1 MNKEKFEKEF
11 KERQQEAEKILTG
24 YLPDREG
31 LQKTIFNAME
41 YSLMAGG
48 KRIRPILM
56 REAYRLFGGEDM
68 KVIEPFMAAIEMIH
82 TYSLIHDD
90 LPALDND
97 EYRRGRK
104 TSHVVFGEAMAILAG
119 DALLNY
125 AFETACKAFE
135 LEPGDQTVARAFT
148 ILAKKAGV
156 NGMIGGQVVDV
167 EMTGKQMSGDQLHFV
182 YENKTGALIEAS
194 MMIGAVLA
202 GATED
207 ELKQV
212 EMIASDIGL
221 AFQIQDDLLDIL
233 GDSAVLGKPV
243 CSDEENGKVTYVT
256 IHGLEESKKDVAEIS
271 KRAVTRLDQLPYK
284 NEFLDELILELVNRK
299 K

>member
-1 MNKEKFEKEF
+1 
-11 KERQQEAEKILTG
+11 
-24 YLPDREG
+24 
-31 LQKTIFNAME
+31 
-41 YSLMAGG
+41 
-48 KRIRPILM
+48 
-56 REAYRLFGGEDM
+56 
-68 KVIEPFMAAIEMIH
+68 MIH
-82 TYSLIHDD
+82 THSLIHDD

-135 LEPGDQTVARAFT
+135 LEPADQNVARAFT

-256 IHGLEESKKDVAEIS
+256 VHGLEESKKDVAEIS

-284 NEFLDELILELVNRK
+284 NEFLDELILELINRK

>member
-1 MNKEKFEKEF
+1 M
-11 KERQQEAEKILTG
+11 
-24 YLPDREG
+24 
-31 LQKTIFNAME
+31 M
-41 YSLMAGG
+41 
-48 KRIRPILM
+48 
-56 REAYRLFGGEDM
+56 
-68 KVIEPFMAAIEMIH
+68 
-82 TYSLIHDD
+82 
-90 LPALDND
+90 
-97 EYRRGRK
+97 
-104 TSHVVFGEAMAILAG
+104 
-119 DALLNY
+119 
-125 AFETACKAFE
+125 
-135 LEPGDQTVARAFT
+135 
-148 ILAKKAGV
+148 
-156 NGMIGGQVVDV
+156 GGQVVDV
-167 EMTGKQMSGDQLHFV
+167 EMTGKHLSCDQLHFV

-256 IHGLEESKKDVAEIS
+256 VHGLEESKKDVAEIS
-271 KRAVTRLDQLPYK
+271 RRAVTRLDQLPYK

>member
-1 MNKEKFEKEF
+1 M
-11 KERQQEAEKILTG
+11 
-24 YLPDREG
+24 
-31 LQKTIFNAME
+31 
-41 YSLMAGG
+41 
-48 KRIRPILM
+48 
-56 REAYRLFGGEDM
+56 
-68 KVIEPFMAAIEMIH
+68 
-82 TYSLIHDD
+82 
-90 LPALDND
+90 
-97 EYRRGRK
+97 
-104 TSHVVFGEAMAILAG
+104 VFGEAMAILAG

-135 LEPGDQTVARAFT
+135 LEPGNQTVARAFT

-233 GDSAVLGKPV
+233 GDSAVLGKTV

-256 IHGLEESKKDVAEIS
+256 VHGLEESKKDVAEIS
-271 KRAVTRLDQLPYK
+271 RRAVTRLDQLPYK

>member
-1 MNKEKFEKEF
+1 MDI
-11 KERQQEAEKILTG
+11 RAEIQTRVDEIEQIIKR
-24 YLPDREG
+24 YLPAEEG
-31 LQKTIFNAME
+31 WQKTIMEAMN
-41 YSLMAGG
+41 YSILAGG
-48 KRIRPILM
+48 KRLRPMLM
-56 REAYRLFGGEDM
+56 SETYRLFGGKS
-68 KVIEPFMAAIEMIH
+68 KVIEPFMAAMEMIH
-82 TYSLIHDD
+82 TYSLVHDD
-90 LPALDND
+90 LPAMDND

-104 TSHVVFGEAMAILAG
+104 TTHVVYGEDMGILAG

-125 AFETACKAFE
+125 AFETAVSAFSIE
-135 LEPGDQTVARAFT
+135 GVDAGNIGEALQV
-148 ILAKKAGV
+148 LAKKAGIY
-156 NGMIGGQVVDV
+156 GMIGGQVVDV